1 MKYELFVVTIF
12 LIMIEL
18 LTILVLFSYFLFLY
32 IISRLTKGNED
43 NETFFIGKRKSPWY
57 IVAYGM
63 IGVSLSGITFLSV
76 PGWVK
81 DQEFF
86 YMQMVLGYVPGYL
99 FISYVLLPIY
109 YKMKVYSIY
118 EYLKQRF
125 GYYSHKSGS
134 AYFLLSRILGASLR
148 LFLVAEV
155 LQLIFFEKLGVPFFV
170 TTLFTIFLIWL
181 YTHRGGIKT
190 IIWTDTLQT
199 TFMLLTVL
207 ICIFTIFSDLGYSS
221 IKDSIEAS
229 NFSLNV
235 FMFDDFN
242 NPKNFFRYFFAG
254 MFIAIAMTGLD
265 QDMMQKNLS
274 CKNLGDAQKNM
285 TLLSIILVLVNIV
298 FLYLGAL
305 LYQYAYINNIDAQ
318 GDQLFVE
325 VIKSG
330 ELGVFVFIVFLLG
343 LMSAAYSSADSALT
357 SLTTSF
363 CIDFLN
369 IKNGKKGIELFFIDL
384 KLNKKL
390 LFKSYITRKGV
401 HVFISFILFFVILLV
416 KYLNN
421 DSIVSTLFTLA
432 GYTYGPLLGL
442 FSFGLFTKRSINDGY
457 VPYIVIIAPLITYLI
472 SIYDTIL
479 IGFNFNY
486 ELLII
491 NGIITFFGLY
501 VVSRKNHVLPD

>member
-369 IKNGKKGIELFFIDL
+369 IKNGKKRIELFFIDL